1 MSGYGRYF
9 VTGWSPR
16 FGHWMTEMLEC
27 ATMEAAKKRFI
38 TMHPT
43 LKQIKVYPL
52 RDQSRG

>member
-16 FGHWMTEMLEC
+16 FGHWMTEMFEC
-27 ATMEAAKKRFI
+27 ATMEAAKKRFT